1 VLSKSTYSIIG
12 SGINIDFGK
21 TEINN
26 MAINITSI
34 NSQGGN
40 PFVNQRISDNDIKIT
55 YYQISKL
62 IDTEIT
68 YERERQED
76 RNTLEEIKKD
86 INSKRIPFLSLQKLK
101 KFEKIYTM
109 ALPWVMKAIEL

>member
-1 VLSKSTYSIIG
+1 
-12 SGINIDFGK
+12 
-21 TEINN
+21 

-76 RNTLEEIKKD
+76 RNTLE
-86 INSKRIPFLSLQKLK
+86 
-101 KFEKIYTM
+101 
-109 ALPWVMKAIEL
+109 

>member
-1 VLSKSTYSIIG
+1 
-12 SGINIDFGK
+12 
-21 TEINN
+21 

-55 YYQISKL
+55 YDQISKL

-68 YERERQED
+68 DERERQEI

-86 INSKRIPFLSLQKLK
+86 INSKPIPFLSLQKLK
-101 KFEKIYTM
+101 NFEKIYTM
-109 ALPWVMKAIEL
+109 ALPWVMKAIELYMNNESVNL

>member
-1 VLSKSTYSIIG
+1 
-12 SGINIDFGK
+12 
-21 TEINN
+21 

-40 PFVNQRISDNDIKIT
+40 PFVNQRVPDNDIKIT

-68 YERERQED
+68 DERERQED

-86 INSKRIPFLSLQKLK
+86 INSKRIPFSFFTEIK
-101 KFEKIYTM
+101 EI
-109 ALPWVMKAIEL
+109 